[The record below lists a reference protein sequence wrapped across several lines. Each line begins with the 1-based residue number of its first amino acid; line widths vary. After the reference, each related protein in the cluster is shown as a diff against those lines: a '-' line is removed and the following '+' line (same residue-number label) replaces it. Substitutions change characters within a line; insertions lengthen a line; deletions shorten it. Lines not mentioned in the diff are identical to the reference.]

1 MVNRRAGGATRIV
14 VGLAGGRSIPAATES
29 GIFIRMSRS
38 PAHEV
43 PLRDGSTLAIEIAE
57 PPFDRSR
64 DRSGGWDQLRSW
76 PLIREDMMEGRL
88 NRWMHA
94 PYFIG
99 RIDGEVAGTMCY
111 YAPADTR
118 DVGALEFVST
128 EERFRRRGVGSALVG
143 ALVDHFTAQGGRAL
157 YLCTANPVAG
167 HLYESHGFRYHV
179 GDGMR
184 FLAPGAGDFDRWWF
198 GACATTIRDAH
209 WGDLARLCVLYNH
222 PDPAWLLKDPLSES
236 FRDTRYES
244 HFIRV
249 MRAIEDDTGV
259 WSNGAFLV
267 LEASESRVVGAVA
280 FRRTD
285 TFCEQ
290 HVAEL
295 SFRLGRAHFDRAAD
309 LLDAAAERA
318 ATIGIRQLA
327 LRVAA
332 DDDEHR
338 SLAESAGFAEGARWP
353 RRLRSRD
360 EFSDLLIMLR
370 EVATPTGTPSKPR
383 ESFYGERKPW
393 QAERVGKS

>member
-1 MVNRRAGGATRIV
+1 
-14 VGLAGGRSIPAATES
+14 
-29 GIFIRMSRS
+29 MSRS

-57 PPFDRSR
+57 PPIDRSR
-64 DRSGGWDQLRSW
+64 DWARLCSW

-94 PYFIG
+94 PHFIG

-184 FLAPGAGDFDRWWF
+184 FLAPGAADFDRRWF
-198 GACATTIRDAH
+198 AAGATTIRDAH

-259 WSNGAFLV
+259 WGNGAFLV
-267 LEASESRVVGAVA
+267 LEASDSRVVGAVA

-295 SFRLGRAHFDRAAD
+295 SFRIGRAHFDRAAD

-318 ATIGIRQLA
+318 ATLGIGQLA

-332 DDDEHR
+332 EDDEQR
-338 SLAESAGFAEGARWP
+338 GLAESAGFAEGARWP
-353 RRLRSRD
+353 RRLRTD
-360 EFSDLLIMLR
+360 EGFSDLLIMLR
-370 EVATPTGTPSKPR
+370 EVATPAAPSKPR

-393 QAERVGKS
+393 QAARVASMREVGEA

>member
-1 MVNRRAGGATRIV
+1 MV
-14 VGLAGGRSIPAATES
+14 VGLASGGSIPAVTES
-29 GIFIRMSRS
+29 GIFIPMSRS
-38 PAHEV
+38 PRHQV

-64 DRSGGWDQLRSW
+64 DWARLCSW

-88 NRWMHA
+88 NGWIHA
-94 PYFIG
+94 PHFIG
-99 RIDGEVAGTMCY
+99 RVGGEVAGTMCY

-143 ALVDHFTAQGGRAL
+143 ALVDHFTAHGGQAL

-184 FLAPGAGDFDRWWF
+184 FLAPGAADFDRHWF
-198 GACATTIRDAH
+198 AAGAATIRDAH

-249 MRAIEDDTGV
+249 MRAIEGG
-259 WSNGAFLV
+259 NGAFLV
-267 LEASESRVVGAVA
+267 LEASDSRVVGAVA

-295 SFRLGRAHFDRAAD
+295 SFRIGRAHFDRAAD
-309 LLDAAAERA
+309 LLDTAAERA
-318 ATIGIRQLA
+318 ATLGIRQLA

-332 DDDEHR
+332 DDDEQR
-338 SLAESAGFAEGARWP
+338 TLAESAGFTEGARWP
-353 RRLRSRD
+353 RRLRSD
-360 EFSDLLIMLR
+360 EGFSDMLFMLR
-370 EVATPTGTPSKPR
+370 DVATPAAPSKPR

-393 QAERVGKS
+393 QAARVASMRSEME